1 MGEKQK
7 KHYLCKD
14 IWATEWRAY
23 RTRSLARK
31 SNFNQTYAIMVD
43 IFDRLSKNAGGPIGQ
58 YMSAVHGYFAFPKL
72 EGELGPHMTFRG
84 KPVLNWSLNNYLGLA
99 NHPEVREADA
109 QGGKDFGM
117 AYPMGARMMSG
128 QTKYHEQLE
137 RELAE
142 FVGKEDAFL
151 LNYGYQGMISIIDCL
166 LTPRDVVVYDKEC
179 HACIIDGLRMHP
191 GKRFVYAHN
200 DEESLRLQLKHAT
213 ELAEEQKGGV
223 LVITEGV
230 FGMKGDL
237 GFLDV
242 IVKCKKDFSFRLL
255 VDDAHGFGTMG
266 TNGRGT
272 GDHFGVQDEIDV
284 LFNTFAKSMAGI
296 GAFVSGPRW
305 LINLFRYNMRSQL
318 YAKSLPMPMVIGALK
333 RLDLIRKH
341 PEYQEKLWEITRA
354 LQKGLTDNGFNIG
367 VTQSPVTPIY
377 MKGGNEEGTNLIV
390 DLRENYGLFC
400 SIVIYPVIPK
410 GEIILRVIPTAA
422 HTMEDVEYTINT
434 FKAVRAKFEAGEY
447 IKPIPQ
453 MADPDFKV
461 R

>member
-1 MGEKQK
+1 
-7 KHYLCKD
+7 
-14 IWATEWRAY
+14 
-23 RTRSLARK
+23 
-31 SNFNQTYAIMVD
+31 
-43 IFDRLSKNAGGPIGQ
+43 
-58 YMSAVHGYFAFPKL
+58 MSAVHGYFAFPKL
-72 EGELGPHMTFRG
+72 EGELGPHMMFRG

-99 NHPEVREADA
+99 NHPEVRKADA
-109 QGGKDFGM
+109 EGAKEFGM

-142 FVGKEDAFL
+142 FVGKEDSFL
-151 LNYGYQGMISIIDCL
+151 LNFGYQGMISIIDCL

-200 DEESLRLQLKHAT
+200 DEASLRLQLKHAT
-213 ELAEEQKGGV
+213 ELAEKQGGGV

-242 IVKCKKDFSFRLL
+242 VVSCKKEFSFRLL

-266 TNGRGT
+266 RGGRGT
-272 GDHFGVQDEIDV
+272 GDHFGVQDQIDV

-296 GAFVSGPRW
+296 GAFVAGPRW

-333 RLDLIRKH
+333 RLELIRNH
-341 PEYQEKLWEITRA
+341 PECQERLWKITRA
-354 LQKGLTDNGFNIG
+354 LQKGLTDNGFDIG

-453 MADPDFKV
+453 MADPDFRVK
-461 R
+461 